1 MFPNPLMIGPLA
13 LNFYGLMVALGVL
26 AALALFRVTAP
37 KRDITPAQ
45 ARDFC
50 FWMILAGLIGSRVF
64 YVLFHWPEFADQPA
78 LVLAY
83 WRGGLMF
90 QGGVL
95 VALAISPL
103 FLRRYHLGFWSTA
116 DVMVPSLAL
125 GQCFGRLGCFAAGC
139 CYGRVTGADNPL
151 AVVFPPNSLAPAG
164 LPLWPTQLME
174 SFGLL
179 LLALILTL
187 ALTKAGGWSPT
198 QDSKAGAFSRPG
210 RVAALYLF
218 GAGLLRL
225 GMEFLR
231 GDYRGD
237 PLLWGLPPTTLT
249 AMLAAVSGLLLIIW
263 LKPRAPKG
271 NLTLHHPAE

>member
-26 AALALFRVTAP
+26 AALALFRLTAP
-37 KRDITPAQ
+37 RRDMTPAQ

-64 YVLFHWPEFADQPA
+64 YVLFHWPEFAGQPA
-78 LVLAY
+78 SVLAY

-95 VALAISPL
+95 AALAISPL
-103 FLRRYHLGFWSTA
+103 FLKRYHLGFWSTA
-116 DVMVPSLAL
+116 DVMAPSLAL

-139 CYGRVTGADNPL
+139 CYGRITGTDNPL

-174 SFGLL
+174 SLGLL
-179 LLALILTL
+179 LLAVILTL
-187 ALTKAGGWSPT
+187 ALTKAGGRPLA
-198 QDSKAGAFSRPG
+198 QGSKTEAFSRPG

-237 PLLWGLPPTTLT
+237 PVVWSLPPTTLT
-249 AMLAAVSGLLLIIW
+249 AMLAAALGLLLLTW
-263 LKPRAPKG
+263 LRPRATKG
-271 NLTLHHPAE
+271 HLEPSSRY